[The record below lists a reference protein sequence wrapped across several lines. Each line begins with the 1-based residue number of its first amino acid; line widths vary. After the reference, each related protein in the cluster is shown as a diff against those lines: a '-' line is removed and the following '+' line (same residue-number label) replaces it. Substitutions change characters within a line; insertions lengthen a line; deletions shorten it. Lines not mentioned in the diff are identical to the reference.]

1 VKGWVSSL
9 KSSELRGLRELTTR
23 ELEEKLAATK
33 EELFNLK
40 FQLVTGHL
48 EDHAKVGRLRRNI
61 AKVHTILA
69 ERRMAG

>member
-1 VKGWVSSL
+1 MKRL
-9 KSSELRGLRELTTR
+9 KSSELRGLREMTTH

-48 EDHAKVGRLRRNI
+48 EDHAKVSKLRRDL
-61 AKVHTILA
+61 AQVHTILA
-69 ERRMAG
+69 QRRIAG

>member
-1 VKGWVSSL
+1 MKGWVNSL

-48 EDHAKVGRLRRNI
+48 EDHSKVGRLRRNI

>member
-1 VKGWVSSL
+1 
-9 KSSELRGLRELTTR
+9 LRSLRELTTH

-48 EDHAKVGRLRRNI
+48 EDHARVGKMRRDI
-61 AKVHTILA
+61 AQLHTILA
-69 ERRMAG
+69 ERRLAG